1 MLLTIYEYW
10 RHGTKGITGNAMT
23 TEEERIEKMRQEWTK
38 SVFKDEYYDIPENED
53 KKEENPGNE
62 EGLDK

>member
-1 MLLTIYEYW
+1 
-10 RHGTKGITGNAMT
+10 MT